1 MGIHPS
7 IEHAIREHSEC
18 HALGK
23 VECRLHHIHL
33 GRIEVKQSRSSH
45 GSAKHGQDAIVLESI
60 PDKKAYKNDITPRF
74 VASTDENQGEEL
86 PITPIQWTHGSNQAN
101 ATSNIFIQLGHNRLC
116 VKQPIQEYILSTV
129 V

>member
-1 MGIHPS
+1 MGIHPRV
-7 IEHAIREHSEC
+7 ERGRREHTEC
-18 HALGK
+18 NSLGK
-23 VECRLHHIHL
+23 VKYRLHNIHL
-33 GRIEVKQSRSSH
+33 GRVKVKQSGSSY
-45 GSAKHGQDAIVLESI
+45 GNAKHRHDAIVLESI
-60 PDKKAYKNDITPRF
+60 PDMKAYKNDITPRF

-101 ATSNIFIQLGHNRLC
+101 STSNIFIQLGHNRLC

>member
-1 MGIHPS
+1 MGIHPRV
-7 IEHAIREHSEC
+7 ERGRREHIEC
-18 HALGK
+18 NPLGK
-23 VECRLHHIHL
+23 VECHLHHIHL
-33 GRIEVKQSRSSH
+33 GRVKVKQSRISYDN
-45 GSAKHGQDAIVLESI
+45 AKHDQDAIVLESI
-60 PDKKAYKNDITPRF
+60 SDKKAYKNDIAPRF

-101 ATSNIFIQLGHNRLC
+101 STSNIFIQLRHNRLC